1 MYSYITGKLVEV
13 QDGYVVVEN
22 NGIGYEIAV
31 SNNTIAI
38 LPKVGL
44 DCKLFCELTVNA
56 NEGELSLLGFGTKA
70 EKEMFVLL
78 TSISGVGPKTALGML
93 SGIKAEA
100 LTTAILTND
109 IRTISSLKGIGK
121 KTAERICLEL
131 REKVG
136 NLSKIPTSATAS
148 TMDDIVI
155 NALNALES
163 MGLPRQQ
170 AYESVMKARE
180 KTSDISEIIRTVL
193 RGLNNK

>member
-1 MYSYITGKLVEV
+1 MYSYITGKLVEI
-13 QDGYVVVEN
+13 QEGYAVVES

-31 SNNTIAI
+31 SNNTLAV
-38 LPKVGL
+38 LPKIGS
-44 DCKLFCELTVNA
+44 DCKLFCQLSINA

-93 SGIKAEA
+93 SGIKADA
-100 LTTAILTND
+100 LTNAILTND
-109 IRTISSLKGIGK
+109 IKTISSLKGIGK

-136 NLSKIPTSATAS
+136 NLSKVPTSATAS
-148 TMDDIVI
+148 SMDDVVI
-155 NALNALES
+155 NALTALET
-163 MGLPRQQ
+163 MGLPRGQ
-170 AYESVMKARE
+170 AYEAVMKARQN
-180 KTSDISEIIRTVL
+180 TSDLSEIIRIVL